1 MTSISDK
8 RRTGIIEALER
19 NQSVKVAEL
28 SAQLRVSEVSIR
40 RDLQILE
47 EKGLLKRVH
56 GGAVCLMK
64 NNHASLLSIRIQ
76 ENRDKKERIG
86 QAAAG
91 LIKEG
96 DRIIIDSGSTPLQIA
111 HQLSKDLLMSG
122 SLNIITCSLPVI
134 KEIGAYPGVHLILLG
149 GLYLPDYEIIVGP
162 QTVEQLKGLHADK
175 LFLGTDG
182 ITLTH
187 GITTANVLEAEVD
200 RAMAR
205 SASEV
210 IVVSDSS
217 KIGLIGLCPNMPLA
231 QIHKLVTD
239 QDATPE
245 FVAALCDQGV
255 EVLLV

>member
-1 MTSISDK
+1 MTGISEQ
-8 RRTGIIEALER
+8 RRSEIIEALHR
-19 NQSVKVAEL
+19 NQTVKVAEL
-28 SAQLRVSEVSIR
+28 SAQLHVSEVSIR

-56 GGAVCLMK
+56 GGAIPLTK
-64 NNHASLLSIRIQ
+64 NNHGSLLSMRMR
-76 ENRDKKERIG
+76 ENREKKERIG
-86 QAAAG
+86 HAAAG

-111 HQLSKDLLMSG
+111 HHIPKDLLLNG

-134 KEIGAYPGVHLILLG
+134 KEIGAFPSVHLILLG

-182 ITLTH
+182 ITLSH

-205 SASEV
+205 SATEI

-217 KIGLIGLCPNMPLA
+217 KIGLIGLAPIMPLA
-231 QIHKLVTD
+231 NIHKLVTD
-239 QDATPE
+239 KDAPTDFIE
-245 FVAALCDQGV
+245 ALCKQGV